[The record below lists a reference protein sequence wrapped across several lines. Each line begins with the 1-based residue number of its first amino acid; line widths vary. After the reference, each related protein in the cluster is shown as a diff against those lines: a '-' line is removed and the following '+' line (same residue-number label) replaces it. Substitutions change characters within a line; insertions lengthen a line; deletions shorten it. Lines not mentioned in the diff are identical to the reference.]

1 MAGLQD
7 LIRRYA
13 YGGPI
18 KHYDGSSGSLVENP
32 QFGASTTVAPTI
44 PTYSTDPTIQ
54 KGLADLYGK
63 NGDVNLKNADGS
75 SLTPEQK
82 AAAQTV
88 YDQRQSLFNQNAAY
102 QTNQNLGN
110 MYGITQ
116 APAQNQFLTDFNTA
130 VGFDPTTSANLMK
143 GMSDPTTLANMN
155 KEIGNSNF
163 HYTGGATA
171 HPEIGYGLNPSE
183 QFIKELV
190 AENTANPNKGTGNA
204 IMNQFV
210 GDSKTTGN
218 PFLGEYTWGT
228 TPGIGVRKDA
238 LGNPIYGMIP
248 LTSQQL
254 TDLRNGPI
262 PTYTTAAQSKNNVGD
277 IFTTKFGGILD
288 QYTDQ
293 NGYVNITSG
302 GNEYLINP
310 NSYRIIGITPI
321 NHDDPDWGNKEYNK
335 RMLAG
340 VGVKKGGTVQ
350 MPDSYSQG
358 NWKLI

>member
-1 MAGLQD
+1 MADQ
-7 LIRRYA
+7 
-13 YGGPI
+13 
-18 KHYDGSSGSLVENP
+18 
-32 QFGASTTVAPTI
+32 I
-44 PTYSTDPTIQ
+44 PTYSTDPNIQ
-54 KGLADLYGK
+54 KGLAALYGQS
-63 NGDVNLKNADGS
+63 GDVNAVG
-75 SLTPEQK
+75 LTAAQK
-82 AAAQTV
+82 AAAQSV
-88 YDQRQSLFNQNAAY
+88 YDQRQNLFNQNAVY

-110 MYGITQ
+110 LYGITQ

-130 VGFDPTTSANLMK
+130 EGFDPTTSANLMK
-143 GMSDPTTLANMN
+143 GMSDATTMANMN

-183 QFIKELV
+183 LFIKTLV
-190 AENTANPNKGTGNA
+190 AENAANPNKGTGNA

-238 LGNPIYGMIP
+238 LGNPINGMIP

-262 PTYTTAAQSKNNVGD
+262 PTYTTASQSKNNVGD
-277 IFTTKFGGILD
+277 IYSSQINPIAD
-288 QYTDQ
+288 QYTDK
-293 NGYVNITSG
+293 NGYVHVTSG

-310 NSYRIIGITPI
+310 KSYRIISVGPVGSFGS
-321 NHDDPDWGNKEYNK
+321 NNK
-335 RMLAG
+335 ASG
-340 VGVKKGGTVQ
+340 GSVG

>member
-1 MAGLQD
+1 MAGIQD
-7 LIRRYA
+7 LLHRYA
-13 YGGPI
+13 YGGAI

-32 QFGASTTVAPTI
+32 QLGASTTGAPTI
-44 PTYSTDPTIQ
+44 PTYSTNPTIQ
-54 KGLADLYGK
+54 AGLAALYGK
-63 NGDVNLKNADGS
+63 SGDVNAAG
-75 SLTPEQK
+75 LTDAQK
-82 AAAQTV
+82 AAAQDV
-88 YDQRQSLFNQNAAY
+88 YNKRMDLLNQASAY
-102 QTNQNLGN
+102 QTNQNIGG
-110 MYGITQ
+110 MYGITD
-116 APAQNQFLTDFNTA
+116 PTAQKQFLTDFNTA

-163 HYTGGATA
+163 HYIGEATTN
-171 HPEIGYGLNPSE
+171 PNMGYQLNPSE

-204 IMNQFV
+204 ILNQFV

-238 LGNPIYGMIP
+238 LGNPIQGITP

-262 PTYTTAAQSKNNVGD
+262 PVYKPASQSTNAIGDVYSSKINPITDQWKDASGYLHIMSGGKDYMIDPDSNRIISVTLNPNDPNSTQSKAAQQTIADNLNRK
-277 IFTTKFGGILD
+277 
-288 QYTDQ
+288 
-293 NGYVNITSG
+293 SG
-302 GNEYLINP
+302 L
-310 NSYRIIGITPI
+310 
-321 NHDDPDWGNKEYNK
+321 
-335 RMLAG
+335 LA
-340 VGVKKGGTVQ
+340 KGGTVG
-350 MPDSYSQG
+350 MPQEYSQG